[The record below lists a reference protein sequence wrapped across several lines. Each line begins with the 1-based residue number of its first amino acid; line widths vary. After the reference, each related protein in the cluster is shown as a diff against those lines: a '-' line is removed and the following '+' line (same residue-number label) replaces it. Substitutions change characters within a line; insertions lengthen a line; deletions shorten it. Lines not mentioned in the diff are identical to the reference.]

1 MQDIISNILTAGASS
16 GVTGSLICLLLKSY
30 LNNRDKERDQLVN
43 DVQKLSET
51 IRVLKDEN
59 VRKLEVKI
67 ENHISEDKTDRLLT
81 LVEGIA
87 NRQHGIENKIS
98 KQSDDTA
105 KQSIEIGKLA
115 TRCEAITE
123 KLAANY
129 EATYRYIDNLDK
141 SFQAH
146 KTQDIRIMQGGK

>member
-43 DVQKLSET
+43 DVQRLTES
-51 IRVLKDEN
+51 IRILKDER
-59 VRKLEVKI
+59 VQKI
-67 ENHISEDKTDRLLT
+67 ELKIEDHISDDKSQKILT
-81 LVEGIA
+81 IVENIS
-87 NRQHGIENKIS
+87 NRQGIIDS
-98 KQSDDTA
+98 TVQH
-105 KQSIEIGKLA
+105 LA
-115 TRCEAITE
+115 TDNA

-129 EATYRYIDNLDK
+129 EATYRYIENLDK

-146 KTQDIRIMQGGK
+146 KTQDLRKFIGGN

>member
-1 MQDIISNILTAGASS
+1 MPDIISNILTAGASS

-59 VRKLEVKI
+59 VRKLEVKMETHIGNDRNQEIITKLNAIGSRQVRI
-67 ENHISEDKTDRLLT
+67 EDEVGMQSKSIAS
-81 LVEGIA
+81 LVAKDEA
-87 NRQHGIENKIS
+87 RYQYLENI
-98 KQSDDTA
+98 
-105 KQSIEIGKLA
+105 
-115 TRCEAITE
+115 
-123 KLAANY
+123 
-129 EATYRYIDNLDK
+129 DK

-146 KTQDIRIMQGGK
+146 KREHKA

>member
-67 ENHISEDKTDRLLT
+67 ETHIGNDRNQEIITKLNAIGSRQVRIEDEVGMQSKSIAS
-81 LVEGIA
+81 LVAKDEA
-87 NRQHGIENKIS
+87 RYQYLENI
-98 KQSDDTA
+98 
-105 KQSIEIGKLA
+105 
-115 TRCEAITE
+115 
-123 KLAANY
+123 
-129 EATYRYIDNLDK
+129 DK

-146 KTQDIRIMQGGK
+146 KREHKA